1 MLHNAQNHIIK
12 KRFDK
17 PKTTLAQ
24 PLSQKILILIV
35 YPDYFARSFGNFAQ
49 CLLQQRLFGLSYRF
63 GRNRFFRFFDR
74 HRNNVFLC
82 FQDLWKCSSDRFE
95 FLPCPDAARRR
106 VVSFRRCFAFQN
118 YRRFLDDSARGFTA
132 EIQNRN
138 ILFHLGGFHLFNF
151 FNIARYRNILSPRT

>member
-24 PLSQKILILIV
+24 PLSQKSLILIV

-49 CLLQQRLFGLSYRF
+49 SLLQQRLFGLRRRLC
-63 GRNRFFRFFDR
+63 RNRFFRCFDR
-74 HRNNVFLC
+74 RRNNVFLC
-82 FQDLWKCSSDRFE
+82 FQDLRKCSPDRFE
-95 FLPCPDAARRR
+95 FLPCPDAPRSRI
-106 VVSFRRCFAFQN
+106 VSFRCCFAFQN
-118 YRRFLDDSARGFTA
+118 YRRFLDDSARRFAA

-138 ILFHLGGFHLFNF
+138 ILFQFLQ
-151 FNIARYRNILSPRT
+151 YRALP